1 MFSHILQRA
10 VFAPLGL
17 FLILLSAPLAL
28 AGGTTE
34 ESDRVDVAVVFLVDV
49 SHSMNDDEIGIA
61 RDSHIAA
68 FRSEEVLSAIRSG
81 LYGRIAVAYVE
92 FAGNAAPVVPW
103 MIIEDEDTVEEF
115 VHQIETAPV
124 ESRSYTGIGT
134 AFFMAASMF
143 EQMPYK
149 TERMVVD
156 IVGDGINNIAPSADA
171 GREVLLSGGAVIN
184 GMPLLLEP
192 SSKNLDI
199 YYASR
204 VVGGAG
210 SFSMPLKN
218 ISQMP
223 SALRSKIVLELF

>member
-1 MFSHILQRA
+1 MFSHFSRRGLPA
-10 VFAPLGL
+10 FLVLFLVFAGR
-17 FLILLSAPLAL
+17 SAVADSMIDD
-28 AGGTTE
+28 
-34 ESDRVDVAVVFLVDV
+34 SDRVDVAIVFLVDV
-49 SHSMNDDEIGIA
+49 SHSMDDDEISIA
-61 RDSHIAA
+61 RESHALA
-68 FRSEEVLSAIRSG
+68 FRSEEVLSAIQSG
-81 LYGRIAVAYVE
+81 LFGRIAVSYVE

-103 MIIEDEDTVEEF
+103 MIIDDADAVEEF
-115 VHQIETAPV
+115 VRQIEAAPIQ
-124 ESRSYTGIGT
+124 SRSYTGIGT

-149 TERMVVD
+149 TERLVVD
-156 IVGDGINNIAPSADA
+156 IVGDGINNIAPSPDA
-171 GREVLLSGGAVIN
+171 GRNVLLSGGAVIN

-192 SSKNLDI
+192 SSANLDV

-204 VVGGAG
+204 VIGGAG